1 MKNLELTLIKRNNK
15 FILYIIA
22 GLFCS
27 LGTILFLT
35 NLLTEGFSWWTLVI
49 GLLFVFGEFL
59 ILSRLY
65 IYFTSKQVNLVI
77 ESDGNTIAFYNK
89 NNSGKTFNRSEQIDL
104 SKMGR
109 FYIVK
114 KRTRYFMNNYSYA
127 FEEKGSKTSLFKTE
141 IDAFPSL
148 FEASMYDRDKVLEFV
163 KNVYPE
169 IDLGYENAWQKA
181 AKNRV

>member
-15 FILYIIA
+15 FILYIFA
-22 GLFCS
+22 GLFCT

-35 NLLTEGFSWWTLVI
+35 NLLTEGFSWWALVI

-89 NNSGKTFNRSEQIDL
+89 NNSGKIFNRSEQIDL

-114 KRTRYFMNNYSYA
+114 QRTRYFMNNYSYA
-127 FEEKGSKTSLFKTE
+127 FEEKGSKTSLFKTD
-141 IDAFPSL
+141 INAFPSL

-169 IDLGYENAWQKA
+169 IDLGYENTWQKA